1 MVSSDLVGLFP
12 AKHEELHTSFIF
24 RSSHLL
30 AFTKPMEGALGS
42 QKIGRD
48 IWFVWVWLGMFW
60 LVGWLEMTFDRS
72 TASALPPTL

>member
-30 AFTKPMEGALGS
+30 AFTKPMEGALGL
-42 QKIGRD
+42 QKVGRD
-48 IWFVWVWLGMFW
+48 IQFIGFGLVCFG